1 MVTRGLERRNAGP
14 AQVLLEGSPIPPGPI
29 QQEIIEIYQHFWV
42 FSYYFISSP
51 HLGLTILSI
60 KGPAGSLFGK

>member
-1 MVTRGLERRNAGP
+1 MQARLKYYLKAAPSRLVQSWARE
-14 AQVLLEGSPIPPGPI
+14 
-29 QQEIIEIYQHFWV
+29 QEIIEIYQHFWV
-42 FSYYFISSP
+42 FSYYYFISSP